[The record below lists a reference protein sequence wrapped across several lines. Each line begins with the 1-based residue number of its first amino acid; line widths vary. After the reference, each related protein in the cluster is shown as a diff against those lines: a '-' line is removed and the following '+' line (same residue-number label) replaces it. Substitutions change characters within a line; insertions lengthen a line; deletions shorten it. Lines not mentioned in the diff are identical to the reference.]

1 MKNEKQKMRNKST
14 HNRIVRHGYG
24 VSLFSLFAFS
34 FLLLTGCKSP
44 REVDEVVETDRY
56 TLHIQDVDTWCAAT
70 GNHNVDQYYKIDTTV
85 FSATIPQLALH
96 LASVTRGPVLDSVMF
111 YINVTKQNFLPH
123 YVYTIVDHDT
133 TQPKDYTPLMQAL
146 IDRGILRA
154 DTTYEPRQLLVVFDT
169 ARLTAHRKMEADLDF
184 TNTLSMAVQ
193 MQESYHKP
201 VTLGPGV
208 EMDIMT
214 DGYWLGDDWTKD
226 SLWLDERGLRVIPDP
241 KGSLLRIVTF
251 NRAKGK
257 I

>member
-1 MKNEKQKMRNKST
+1 MKK
-14 HNRIVRHGYG
+14 IALIAAVAGL
-24 VSLFSLFAFS
+24 VFC
-34 FLLLTGCKSP
+34 GCSHKKT
-44 REVDEVVETDRY
+44 VDETVETNRY
-56 TLHIQDVDTWCAAT
+56 TLHIQSPKAYTAAT
-70 GNHNVDQYYKIDTTV
+70 GNRIVDQHFTADTSVLST
-85 FSATIPQLALH
+85 TIPELALH
-96 LASVTRGPVLDSVMF
+96 LAAVTRGPHIDSVMF
-111 YINVTKQNFLPH
+111 YVNLDKQNFLPH

-169 ARLTAHRKMEADLDF
+169 ARLAAHRKMEADLDF

-214 DGYWLGDDWTKD
+214 EGYWLGDDWTKD

-251 NRAKGK
+251 NRAKGS